1 MSELL
6 FQLYRKEVENR
17 TADVISD
24 DKPFVLDNLKQF
36 VPTHVD
42 GADAFNDDL
51 DVYSDSLAATIEVA
65 NKTIATLPDANA
77 IKAFKKDFMTTMVN
91 MKVLAEQVR
100 LADGF
105 GPTYNALASFETFK
119 TKMQECRTAYEQH
132 RNGIY
137 ITNVIPPIKGST
149 KDGDKKSY
157 VKEIIAGVAIGV
169 LTFVGIVLVSV
180 FLPAAE
186 LMAVTS
192 SAAAA
197 GLGVLFI

>member
-17 TADVISD
+17 TAAVVAD
-24 DKPFVLDNLKQF
+24 DKPFVIDELKKF
-36 VPTHVD
+36 IPTHVD

-51 DVYSDSLAATIEVA
+51 DVYSDSLAATVEVA
-65 NKTIATLPDANA
+65 NKTIATLPDANV

-137 ITNVIPPIKGST
+137 ITNVIPSIKGST
-149 KDGDKKSY
+149 TDGKKSY